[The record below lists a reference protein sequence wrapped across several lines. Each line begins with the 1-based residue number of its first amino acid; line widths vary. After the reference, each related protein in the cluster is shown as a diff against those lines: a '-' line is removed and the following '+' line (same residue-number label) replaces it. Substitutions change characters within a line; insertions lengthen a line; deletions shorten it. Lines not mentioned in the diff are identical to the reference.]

1 MGVGTGNRKI
11 ALVQAEL
18 YKPCKYLTKG
28 LGGVDLRS
36 QNKDTIIVKS
46 AQAVG
51 WKDKYTHWWAT
62 NGEYYQRSLSYIG
75 AFPLMYG
82 GGHNTFVG

>member
-1 MGVGTGNRKI
+1 MNTESMTVTSSQEI
-11 ALVQAEL
+11 AIII
-18 YKPCKYLTKG
+18 K
-28 LGGVDLRS
+28 
-36 QNKDTIIVKS
+36 KDTIIVKS
-46 AQAVG
+46 AQALG